1 MPIPR
6 DDLSADRANNC
17 PKTTAMPQGQPI
29 GGEVARVF
37 LHAWREKAQM
47 QLHQDRDPAIVVN
60 LKKEYQDF
68 YESIGISR
76 SAQQAKDALAAANPN
91 KKRKQSV
98 NPALAPYFNLL
109 IRSL

>member
-1 MPIPR
+1 MTPT
-6 DDLSADRANNC
+6 NV
-17 PKTTAMPQGQPI
+17 PKPPLMPQGKPI
-29 GGEVARVF
+29 GGEIARVF
-37 LHAWREKAQM
+37 LHAWREKAQI
-47 QLHQDRDPAIVVN
+47 QLIQDRDPAIVAN

-98 NPALAPYFNLL
+98 TPALAPYFYLL
-109 IRSL
+109 ILSL

>member
-1 MPIPR
+1 
-6 DDLSADRANNC
+6 
-17 PKTTAMPQGQPI
+17 MPQGQPI
-29 GGEVARVF
+29 GGEAGRVF

-47 QLHQDRDPAIVVN
+47 QLHQDRDPVIVAN

-76 SAQQAKDALAAANPN
+76 SAEQAKDALAAANPN

-98 NPALAPYFNLL
+98 NPSPCTLFLPFNPIFVSRSAAPDVGWN
-109 IRSL
+109 

>member
-1 MPIPR
+1 
-6 DDLSADRANNC
+6 
-17 PKTTAMPQGQPI
+17 MPQGQPI
-29 GGEVARVF
+29 GGEAGRVF

-47 QLHQDRDPAIVVN
+47 QLHQDRDPVIVAN

-76 SAQQAKDALAAANPN
+76 SAEQAKDALSAANPN

-98 NPALAPYFNLL
+98 NPSPCTWLALKILTLY
-109 IRSL
+109 RHVDDDVGWSW